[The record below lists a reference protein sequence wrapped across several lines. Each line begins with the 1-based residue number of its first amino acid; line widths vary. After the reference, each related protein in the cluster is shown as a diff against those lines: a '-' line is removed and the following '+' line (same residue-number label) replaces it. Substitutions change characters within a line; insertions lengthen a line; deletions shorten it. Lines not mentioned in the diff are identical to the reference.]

1 MHTLTLHD
9 ALPIWPSSSTERTW
23 SVRLSVVTSLFVPWV
38 MVTGRSV
45 LGRRVRHGTP
55 RMVVSSCTPP
65 ESVITDSGGVQEETT
80 ILGVPRSEE
89 HTTELQSRGQ
99 LVCRLLLEK
108 NRQIKNKH

>member
-1 MHTLTLHD
+1 MRSP
-9 ALPIWPSSSTERTW
+9 ALPSHKGGVGQSCRGPSSSTERTW

-55 RMVVSSCTPP
+55 RMVV
-65 ESVITDSGGVQEETT
+65 
-80 ILGVPRSEE
+80 RSDE
-89 HTTELQSRGQ
+89 HTSELQSRGN

-108 NRQIKNKH
+108 KNKLSLSITLSNSTT